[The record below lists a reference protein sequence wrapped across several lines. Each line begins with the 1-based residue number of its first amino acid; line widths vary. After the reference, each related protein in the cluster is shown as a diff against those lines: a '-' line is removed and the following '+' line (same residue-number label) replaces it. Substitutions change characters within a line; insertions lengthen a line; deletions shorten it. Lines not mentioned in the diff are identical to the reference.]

1 MQHLFVAFSFLL
13 FFLLVYVTCRVAI
26 AVLLGFVVCVAIVC
40 KACGG
45 GLGPTR
51 ETGKTTKLTAPGC
64 DATDGLDVD
73 VVVLRLS
80 LLFLWV
86 AAAVGPKM
94 GLTVF
99 S

>member
-1 MQHLFVAFSFLL
+1 MQHLFVAFSSFMVS
-13 FFLLVYVTCRVAI
+13 LLVNVTPRIAI
-26 AVLLGFVVCVAIVC
+26 AVLLGFVGCVAIVC

-51 ETGKTTKLTAPGC
+51 ETGKTTKPTAPSC

-73 VVVLRLS
+73 VVVLRFS
-80 LLFLWV
+80 LLFSWV
-86 AAAVGPKM
+86 AAAVGPKI
-94 GLTVF
+94 GLTVL